1 MKVLSIGNS
10 CRPYVGFKVKRRRK
24 QRRSCDDQG
33 DIQEKKRF
41 EIDEVKVQV
50 QDGHLEETIC
60 LKLAI
65 LSLEADM

>member
-1 MKVLSIGNS
+1 MKVLSIGIA

-41 EIDEVKVQV
+41 EIDEDKVQV

-65 LSLEADM
+65 YLMVMDM